1 MAVVWTSAVHRE
13 LWCMMSLT
21 GTEHTI
27 LKITY
32 TCTYQLLQAEK
43 KQPIG
48 YTFGNRHDGNF
59 Q

>member
-1 MAVVWTSAVHRE
+1 MALVWTSAVHRE
-13 LWCMMSLT
+13 LWCMILT
-21 GTEHTI
+21 AGTEYTI

-43 KQPIG
+43 IQLIHN
-48 YTFGNRHDGNF
+48 GNRHGGNV